1 MNMSATFLQKR
12 YYTEKISSFL
22 TPSIFILVLSL
33 FTLLPNVSSSQDS
46 QINNIIIE
54 GNKRIETSTILSIAN
69 ITKEN
74 IYSADDINK
83 SLILLKESTYFK
95 SVELYNDNGVLYI
108 TVKENPTINSISFEG
123 NSFLSDE
130 NLLGLISLSERKT
143 LLLSVIEN
151 DAEKIANAYV
161 SSGRIAAVITPK
173 IIERDDNRVD
183 LIFEVIE
190 GSVTEIEKITF
201 IGNRIFSDF
210 RLRGIIATKQAGI
223 FRGFFKSD
231 TYIEDRI
238 NYDKQLLQDFYIN
251 RGYMDFEV
259 ISVTTTMTREKDGF
273 LLNFSIKEGQ
283 RYEYSDVKFISDE
296 KYIDLTEIQD
306 LNNINIGDRYDPRR
320 VDDLISRV
328 NNKLSKGDIDF
339 INVIPQITR
348 NDQSNSINVKLN
360 LLKSK
365 KIFIERI
372 EITGNSTTLDEVIRR
387 KFDFVEGDPFNRIKL
402 QRAIDRVRGLGF
414 FNDVQVKTSVG
425 STSEKIIIKLI
436 LDEKPTGS
444 LGIGAG
450 YNSSDGSVLTFNIN
464 ERNFL
469 GKGQTLDLALS
480 SSSIEREMTVGF
492 EDPSFLGRN
501 LLAGISFGRKTST
514 PYAVPLKV
522 DNTFIAPKFRFPLS
536 KDSTLT
542 AIYKIDKDDIKL
554 HSSSTITSPIINS
567 DVGNNIKSGVI
578 LKYDIDKTN
587 SVVTPTSGFKVFVQQ
602 ELNGFAGDVEFS
614 KTTAGIK
621 SFKSFFNGELILSS
635 SASSGFILG
644 SGANVLDRFSL
655 GGDSLRGF
663 RNYGIGPID
672 NSYTGSDSNGDPLGG
687 NMFSTI
693 NLEASF
699 PIGIPEEYGVFGG
712 IFVGAGSVW
721 GLDQTLSGS
730 SVIDD
735 TAKIRAAAG
744 VSLFWDTVIGPLRF
758 NFSRPIAKETYD
770 ITENFRFTVDTRF

>member
-22 TPSIFILVLSL
+22 TPSIFIVVLSL

>member
-1 MNMSATFLQKR
+1 M
-12 YYTEKISSFL
+12 
-22 TPSIFILVLSL
+22 
-33 FTLLPNVSSSQDS
+33 SSSQDS

-414 FNDVQVKTSVG
+414 F
-425 STSEKIIIKLI
+425 
-436 LDEKPTGS
+436 
-444 LGIGAG
+444 
-450 YNSSDGSVLTFNIN
+450 
-464 ERNFL
+464 
-469 GKGQTLDLALS
+469 
-480 SSSIEREMTVGF
+480 
-492 EDPSFLGRN
+492 
-501 LLAGISFGRKTST
+501 
-514 PYAVPLKV
+514 
-522 DNTFIAPKFRFPLS
+522 
-536 KDSTLT
+536 
-542 AIYKIDKDDIKL
+542 
-554 HSSSTITSPIINS
+554 
-567 DVGNNIKSGVI
+567 
-578 LKYDIDKTN
+578 
-587 SVVTPTSGFKVFVQQ
+587 
-602 ELNGFAGDVEFS
+602 
-614 KTTAGIK
+614 
-621 SFKSFFNGELILSS
+621 
-635 SASSGFILG
+635 
-644 SGANVLDRFSL
+644 
-655 GGDSLRGF
+655 
-663 RNYGIGPID
+663 
-672 NSYTGSDSNGDPLGG
+672 
-687 NMFSTI
+687 
-693 NLEASF
+693 
-699 PIGIPEEYGVFGG
+699 
-712 IFVGAGSVW
+712 
-721 GLDQTLSGS
+721 
-730 SVIDD
+730 
-735 TAKIRAAAG
+735 
-744 VSLFWDTVIGPLRF
+744 
-758 NFSRPIAKETYD
+758 
-770 ITENFRFTVDTRF
+770 